1 MCPCRGARASNQ
13 VSQTAARGRNRLAE
27 FTGESL
33 PAPLP
38 TPSGHITGF
47 ILRPSASYTEPI
59 AEGGMYLQRP
69 KATEAGAPAPA

>member
-1 MCPCRGARASNQ
+1 MPRGVGRGKPRLPRGCR
-13 VSQTAARGRNRLAE
+13 TGRNRLAE
-27 FTGESL
+27 FTGEFFDRHPAATSL
-33 PAPLP
+33 
-38 TPSGHITGF
+38 GF